1 MNETILKITT
11 WGCGSCGY
19 TQNFDPGDSNLWE
32 THINRDV
39 NLVSKRGPVPLGHC
53 PACYTGMNR
62 QKTVD
67 AQALLDGIVDLSD
80 LSTTTSASAADL
92 EARQTEVRDNDGNLV
107 LEDSGKVKYRVNG
120 HTGQVESVPV
130 MQPKLRDLTD
140 KELSNLVVK
149 RDQALDT
156 LAPMMVSEITPEP
169 VVDPVVVDA

>member
-67 AQALLDGIVDLSD
+67 AQAVLDGIVDLSG
-80 LSTTTSASAADL
+80 LSTTTSASDADL
-92 EARQTEVRDNDGNLV
+92 EARQTEVRDEDGNAE
-107 LEDSGKVKYRVNG
+107 LEQVGERYRFNER
-120 HTGQVESVPV
+120 TGQVDTVPV
-130 MQPKLRDLTD
+130 MRPRLRDLTD
-140 KELSNLVVK
+140 AELTDLK
-149 RDQALDT
+149 TRRDQNLDD
-156 LAPMMVSEITPEP
+156 LSAIAVQEM
-169 VVDPVVVDA
+169 